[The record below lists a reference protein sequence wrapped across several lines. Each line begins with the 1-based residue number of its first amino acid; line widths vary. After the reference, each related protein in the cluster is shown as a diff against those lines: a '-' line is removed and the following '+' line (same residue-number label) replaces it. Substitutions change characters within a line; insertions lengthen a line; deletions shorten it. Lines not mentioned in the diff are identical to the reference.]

1 MGAARPWAAASPHPV
16 RGGRDV
22 VQRGRTLPERFCRI
36 SYSEAAPLWCP
47 PRPCGTGYTARP
59 RRFGACRN
67 RAAFD
72 ADAGGGAGLVA
83 PDASERPG
91 GPSHGGLLPMRDRVP
106 ETRVRGCAP
115 PHDRPPVGRCPAGGR
130 QGASTSLPFRPWA
143 PAAVSWHFCALTAGG
158 TRVLSL
164 SCEARHAAA
173 AQTLHWWTAG
183 AVHVAGRR
191 AARARGGASA
201 GGRGARAAAQ
211 PVRLRPFRGAAGSLR
226 AHAFGGSVVGC
237 LLLRGG
243 CLFPT
248 GVGSLLLRRLHGH
261 PQAPAARH
269 RHRGVH

>member
-83 PDASERPG
+83 PESTERPG

-106 ETRVRGCAP
+106 ETRER
-115 PHDRPPVGRCPAGGR
+115 
-130 QGASTSLPFRPWA
+130 
-143 PAAVSWHFCALTAGG
+143 VS
-158 TRVLSL
+158 
-164 SCEARHAAA
+164 
-173 AQTLHWWTAG
+173 
-183 AVHVAGRR
+183 
-191 AARARGGASA
+191 
-201 GGRGARAAAQ
+201 RAAA
-211 PVRLRPFRGAAGSLR
+211 RPSAGWSLS
-226 AHAFGGSVVGC
+226 G
-237 LLLRGG
+237 
-243 CLFPT
+243 
-248 GVGSLLLRRLHGH
+248 RREAG
-261 PQAPAARH
+261 
-269 RHRGVH
+269 GVHQLAVPALGASGCVVAFLCVDGRRDAGAFSIVRGPPRRCRPDPPLVDSWRCPRRG

>member
-1 MGAARPWAAASPHPV
+1 MTSYSGAARCRNASAGYHTVRPRHCGARRDRAA
-16 RGGRDV
+16 RDT
-22 VQRGRTLPERFCRI
+22 QRGRAALVPAATVRLLTRTP
-36 SYSEAAPLWCP
+36 EAARGSSRQSRQRGPADRRTADFCL
-47 PRPCGTGYTARP
+47 CGTVC
-59 RRFGACRN
+59 RR
-67 RAAFD
+67 
-72 ADAGGGAGLVA
+72 
-83 PDASERPG
+83 
-91 GPSHGGLLPMRDRVP
+91 
-106 ETRVRGCAP
+106 RGRESAAP